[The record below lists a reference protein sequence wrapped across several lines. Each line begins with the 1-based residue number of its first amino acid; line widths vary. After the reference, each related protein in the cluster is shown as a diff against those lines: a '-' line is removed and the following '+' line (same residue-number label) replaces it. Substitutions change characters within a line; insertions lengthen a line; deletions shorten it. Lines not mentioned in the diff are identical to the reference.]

1 MATVKKEEE
10 LLTKE
15 TLLKQWN
22 SVEGKEVGW
31 GNPRRSIQNDIEDI
45 RLRQLTHYQSYYLGD
60 RVDKQKEDTQKMNT
74 YRSVFSW
81 KEKYSVE
88 YTYGIVANDYYR
100 KNIKCEDIEDALSQI
115 NGDKTPEEAEVGNFY
130 FDEMDYESGFEIN
143 DEEDR
148 ELEMSIQDLSLKQPI
163 SKRYKVSLYLEQV
176 SELFDDK
183 NELIEIDDEYHAK
196 QLTQLIHEHAPHLI
210 VRSSVQQV
218 DAS

>member
-45 RLRQLTHYQSYYLGD
+45 RLRQLTHYQNYYLGD

-148 ELEMSIQDLSLKQPI
+148 ELEMSIYDLSLKQPI